1 VLSLLVDIEH
11 VAVRVPP
18 KALNNCCRNRLTK
31 PAAVFAALYVG
42 HTLGDH
48 WVQTSCQA
56 ASKGGPGWAGRL
68 ACGRHVA
75 TLTLTKVVVLV
86 LVPVVLALRL
96 DVAALG
102 LVLGLGVDAVSHYWA
117 DRRSTLKRLA
127 TVCGKREF
135 YVLGTPDHPAH
146 PVTAAGAPAATLGTG
161 AYALDLLCTSSSG
174 CVTGECSG
182 SEVRSDPER
191 FAEPGHVVAIP
202 VGGLVALVE
211 VDLLLGGQAGN
222 GAALNRAGGEALRR
236 IDERVSWF
244 QRSLGGTSV
253 GCEGQR
259 VQVDLASRRVPD
271 DETRGAPVE
280 RFGEADFAKSRDDSR
295 LLFQAMHEVQ
305 IPVVAGLP
313 SQQGIEAPA
322 PTDPDVRASLSER
335 VQDLQHIIASHGRH
349 SYRSLERESIRS
361 RLRPVHR
368 LFGGAR

>member
-86 LVPVVLALRL
+86 PVVLALRL

-102 LVLGLGVDAVSHYWA
+102 LVLGLGGDAVSHYWA

-135 YVLGTPDHPAH
+135 YVLGTPDHPA
-146 PVTAAGAPAATLGTG
+146 ATL
-161 AYALDLLCTSSSG
+161 S
-174 CVTGECSG
+174 
-182 SEVRSDPER
+182 
-191 FAEPGHVVAIP
+191 
-202 VGGLVALVE
+202 
-211 VDLLLGGQAGN
+211 
-222 GAALNRAGGEALRR
+222 
-236 IDERVSWF
+236 
-244 QRSLGGTSV
+244 
-253 GCEGQR
+253 
-259 VQVDLASRRVPD
+259 
-271 DETRGAPVE
+271 
-280 RFGEADFAKSRDDSR
+280 
-295 LLFQAMHEVQ
+295 
-305 IPVVAGLP
+305 
-313 SQQGIEAPA
+313 APA
-322 PTDPDVRASLSER
+322 PTPWTFSAPAARA
-335 VQDLQHIIASHGRH
+335 A
-349 SYRSLERESIRS
+349 
-361 RLRPVHR
+361 
-368 LFGGAR
+368 